1 MPKSEDALDQ
11 ARPRQKFS
19 KAEKRAYAKQMFEQE
34 LLQPPKNPIKPLV
47 LPKKPPH
54 RRNEDDQKLITR
66 VEERLARSSGRGV
79 YIAGTPHYV
88 GAFPKTPPDVH
99 APPRPPPDPRVAAA
113 TPATL
118 SDPRYNPWHDLIRR
132 MLEIP

>member
-34 LLQPPKNPIKPLV
+34 LLQPPKNPIAPLV
-47 LPKKPPH
+47 LPKKPPGV
-54 RRNEDDQKLITR
+54 RPDP
-66 VEERLARSSGRGV
+66 EEPAR
-79 YIAGTPHYV
+79 AGSPTPTS
-88 GAFPKTPPDVH
+88 PRTPP
-99 APPRPPPDPRVAAA
+99 PPVTAHLEPRF
-113 TPATL
+113 
-118 SDPRYNPWHDLIRR
+118 NPWHDLIRR

>member
-34 LLQPPKNPIKPLV
+34 LLQPPKNPIRPLV

-54 RRNEDDQKLITR
+54 RRNEP
-66 VEERLARSSGRGV
+66 EEPAR
-79 YIAGTPHYV
+79 AGS
-88 GAFPKTPPDVH
+88 PPPTSPRFHV
-99 APPRPPPDPRVAAA
+99 PPRPPPDPRVAAA

-118 SDPRYNPWHDLIRR
+118 SDSRYNPWHDLIRR